1 MAETDYLD
9 LAKQLFEAA
18 DRECPNWRDLP
29 VLAIAMRR
37 IELDLTFAAKNPNS
51 VVPTTLDDLDAL
63 KRALAAHDG
72 SEHPH

>member
-1 MAETDYLD
+1 MFNIHISQFHA
-9 LAKQLFEAA
+9 AA

-37 IELDLTFAAKNPNS
+37 IENDLTWAAKNPNS
-51 VVPTTLDDLDAL
+51 VAPTTLDDLDML
-63 KRALAAHDG
+63 KRALAAHRP